1 MPSVPE
7 YTDPMN
13 YLQTYEVYELALQ
26 IHEQQRTKKGKRY
39 FGHIWKVAE
48 GAKTIWQKENGY
60 CHGIDYDHLVQ
71 TAYLH
76 DAIEDQVTED
86 YLILEGIRPEVI
98 KSVNLL
104 TKKDGQN
111 YLEYIWAI
119 KDDPIANIVKR
130 ADLEHNSKLSRLTV
144 GDSLDKLMA
153 KHVKYMKAY
162 LFLSGAISD
171 EMLT

>member
-1 MPSVPE
+1 MR
-7 YTDPMN
+7 
-13 YLQTYEVYELALQ
+13 
-26 IHEQQRTKKGKRY
+26 IHESQRTKKGKRY

-60 CHGIDYDHLVQ
+60 CQGVNYDHLMQ

-76 DAIEDQVTED
+76 DAIEDQVSEE
-86 YLILEGIRPEVI
+86 YLLLEGVHPEVI
-98 KSVNLL
+98 KSVNIL

-111 YLEYIWAI
+111 YLEYIGNI
-119 KDDPIANIVKR
+119 KDDPIASIVKR

-144 GDSLDKLMA
+144 GDSLDKLMT

-162 LFLSGAISD
+162 LFLSGAISA